1 MNTQEIKM
9 IDDIVKSVSA
19 REELSQIRQD
29 LASIY
34 TQALLTSQTDMVME
48 CSVKINKARDLDRR
62 LKEEINKRM
71 AVLMVSHMIRSI
83 Y

>member
-9 IDDIVKSVSA
+9 IDDIVKSISA
-19 REELSQIRQD
+19 REELSQMRQD
-29 LASIY
+29 LASMY
-34 TQALLTSQTDMVME
+34 TQALLTSQTDMVIE
-48 CSVKINKARDLDRR
+48 CSVRINKARDLDRR

>member
-9 IDDIVKSVSA
+9 IDDIVKSISA

-29 LASIY
+29 LASVY
-34 TQALLTSQTDMVME
+34 TQALLTNQTDIVVE
-48 CSVKINKARDLDRR
+48 CSVRISEVRDIDSRF
-62 LKEEINKRM
+62 KEEINKRM
-71 AVLMVSHMIRSI
+71 AVLMVSHMIKSI

>member
-19 REELSQIRQD
+19 REEISQIRQD

-34 TQALLTSQTDMVME
+34 TQALLASQTDIVVAV
-48 CSVKINKARDLDRR
+48 SAQINEVRDIDSR

-71 AVLMVSHMIRSI
+71 AALMVSHMIKSI

>member
-9 IDDIVKSVSA
+9 IDDIVTSVSA

-29 LASIY
+29 LASMY
-34 TQALLTSQTDMVME
+34 AQALLASQTDMVVAV
-48 CSVKINKARDLDRR
+48 SAQINEVRDIDSR

-71 AVLMVSHMIRSI
+71 AVLMVSHMIKSI

>member
-1 MNTQEIKM
+1 MNTQEIEM
-9 IDDIVKSVSA
+9 IDDIVTSISA

-29 LASIY
+29 LASVY

>member
-19 REELSQIRQD
+19 REEISQIRQD

-34 TQALLTSQTDMVME
+34 TQALLASQTDIVVAV
-48 CSVKINKARDLDRR
+48 SAQINKVRDIDSR

-71 AVLMVSHMIRSI
+71 AALMISHMIKSI

>member
-1 MNTQEIKM
+1 MNTQEIQM

-29 LASIY
+29 LASTY

>member
-1 MNTQEIKM
+1 MNTQEIQM

-48 CSVKINKARDLDRR
+48 CSVKIHEVRDIDSR

-71 AVLMVSHMIRSI
+71 AVLMVSHMIKSI

>member
-9 IDDIVKSVSA
+9 IDDIVKSISA
-19 REELSQIRQD
+19 REEISQIRQD

-48 CSVKINKARDLDRR
+48 CSVKINEVRDIDSR

-71 AVLMVSHMIRSI
+71 AVLMVSHMIKSI

>member
-1 MNTQEIKM
+1 MNTQEIQM

-29 LASIY
+29 LASMY
-34 TQALLTSQTDMVME
+34 TQALLASQTDMVVAL
-48 CSVKINKARDLDRR
+48 SAQINEVRDIDSR

-71 AVLMVSHMIRSI
+71 AVLMVSHMIKSI

>member
-9 IDDIVKSVSA
+9 IDDIVKSISA
-19 REELSQIRQD
+19 REEISQIRQD

-34 TQALLTSQTDMVME
+34 TQALLASQTDIVVAV
-48 CSVKINKARDLDRR
+48 SAQINEVRDIDSR

-71 AVLMVSHMIRSI
+71 AALMVSHMIKSI

>member
-1 MNTQEIKM
+1 MNTQEIQM

-48 CSVKINKARDLDRR
+48 CSVKINKARYLDRR

>member
-19 REELSQIRQD
+19 REELSQMRQD
-29 LASIY
+29 LASMY
-34 TQALLTSQTDMVME
+34 TQALLTSQTDMVIE
-48 CSVKINKARDLDRR
+48 CSVRINEAKDLDRR

-71 AVLMVSHMIRSI
+71 AVLMVSHMIKSI

>member
-9 IDDIVKSVSA
+9 IDDIVKSISA
-19 REELSQIRQD
+19 REEISQIRQD
-29 LASIY
+29 LASMY
-34 TQALLTSQTDMVME
+34 TQALLASQTDIVVAV
-48 CSVKINKARDLDRR
+48 SAQINEVRDIDSR

-71 AVLMVSHMIRSI
+71 AALMVSHMIKSI

>member
-1 MNTQEIKM
+1 MNTQEIQM
-9 IDDIVKSVSA
+9 IDDIVTSISA
-19 REELSQIRQD
+19 REELSRIRQD
-29 LASIY
+29 LASMY

-71 AVLMVSHMIRSI
+71 AVLMVSHMIKSI

>member
-9 IDDIVKSVSA
+9 IDDIVTSVSA

-29 LASIY
+29 LASVY

>member
-9 IDDIVKSVSA
+9 IDDIVKSISA

-34 TQALLTSQTDMVME
+34 TQALLTNQTDMVVE
-48 CSVKINKARDLDRR
+48 
-62 LKEEINKRM
+62 
-71 AVLMVSHMIRSI
+71 
-83 Y
+83 

>member
-19 REELSQIRQD
+19 REEISQIRQD

-34 TQALLTSQTDMVME
+34 TQALLASQTDMVVAV
-48 CSVKINKARDLDRR
+48 SAQINEVRDIDSR

-71 AVLMVSHMIRSI
+71 AVLMVSHMIKSI

>member
-19 REELSQIRQD
+19 REEISQIRQD

>member
-1 MNTQEIKM
+1 MNTQEIQM

-29 LASIY
+29 LASMY
-34 TQALLTSQTDMVME
+34 TQALLSSQTDMVME

-71 AVLMVSHMIRSI
+71 AVLMVSHMIKSI

>member
-1 MNTQEIKM
+1 MNTQEIQM

-48 CSVKINKARDLDRR
+48 CSVKINEVRDIDRR

-71 AVLMVSHMIRSI
+71 AVLMVSHMIKSI

>member
-9 IDDIVKSVSA
+9 IDDIVKSISA

-29 LASIY
+29 LASVY
-34 TQALLTSQTDMVME
+34 TQALLTNQTDMVVE
-48 CSVKINKARDLDRR
+48 CSVRISEVRDIDRR

-71 AVLMVSHMIRSI
+71 AVLMVSHMIKSI

>member
-1 MNTQEIKM
+1 MNTQEIQM

-71 AVLMVSHMIRSI
+71 AVLMVSHMIKSI

>member
-19 REELSQIRQD
+19 REEISQIRQD

-34 TQALLTSQTDMVME
+34 TQALLASQTDIVVAV
-48 CSVKINKARDLDRR
+48 SAQINNVRDIDSR

-71 AVLMVSHMIRSI
+71 AVLMVSHMIKSI

>member
-9 IDDIVKSVSA
+9 IDDIVKSISA

-29 LASIY
+29 LASVY
-34 TQALLTSQTDMVME
+34 TQALLTNQTDMVVE
-48 CSVKINKARDLDRR
+48 CSVRISEVRDIDSR

-71 AVLMVSHMIRSI
+71 AVLMVSHMIKSI

>member
-1 MNTQEIKM
+1 MNTQEIEM
-9 IDDIVKSVSA
+9 IDDIVKSISA

-29 LASIY
+29 LASVY
-34 TQALLTSQTDMVME
+34 TQALLTNQTDMVME
-48 CSVKINKARDLDRR
+48 CSVKINKVRDIDSR

>member
-9 IDDIVKSVSA
+9 IDDIVTSVSA

-29 LASIY
+29 LASMY

>member
-9 IDDIVKSVSA
+9 IDDIVKSISA
-19 REELSQIRQD
+19 REEISQIRQD

-34 TQALLTSQTDMVME
+34 TQALLTSQTDMVMK
-48 CSVKINKARDLDRR
+48 CSVKINEVRDIDRR

>member
-1 MNTQEIKM
+1 MNTQEIQM

-29 LASIY
+29 LASMY
-34 TQALLTSQTDMVME
+34 TQALLASQTDMVVAV
-48 CSVKINKARDLDRR
+48 SAQINEVRDIDGL
-62 LKEEINKRM
+62 LLNEINKRM
-71 AVLMVSHMIRSI
+71 AVLMVSHMIKSI

>member
-9 IDDIVKSVSA
+9 IDDIVKSISA
-19 REELSQIRQD
+19 REEISQIRQD

-34 TQALLTSQTDMVME
+34 TQALLASQTDIVVAV
-48 CSVKINKARDLDRR
+48 SAQINEVRDIDSR

-71 AVLMVSHMIRSI
+71 AVLMVSHMIKSI

>member
-1 MNTQEIKM
+1 M

-48 CSVKINKARDLDRR
+48 CSVKINEVRDIDRR

-71 AVLMVSHMIRSI
+71 AVLMVSHMIKSI

>member
-9 IDDIVKSVSA
+9 IDDIVKSISA
-19 REELSQIRQD
+19 REELSQIRQY
-29 LASIY
+29 LASVY
-34 TQALLTSQTDMVME
+34 TQALLTGQTDMVVE
-48 CSVKINKARDLDRR
+48 CSVRISEVRDIDRR

-71 AVLMVSHMIRSI
+71 AALMVSHMIKSI

>member
-9 IDDIVKSVSA
+9 IDDIVKSISA
-19 REELSQIRQD
+19 REEISQIRQD

-34 TQALLTSQTDMVME
+34 TQALLASQTDIVVAV
-48 CSVKINKARDLDRR
+48 SAQINKVRDIDSR

-71 AVLMVSHMIRSI
+71 AALMVSHMIKSI

>member
-1 MNTQEIKM
+1 MNTQEIQM

-71 AVLMVSHMIRSI
+71 AVLMVVHMIKSI

>member
-1 MNTQEIKM
+1 MNTQEIQM

-71 AVLMVSHMIRSI
+71 AVLMISHMIRSI